1 MLNQSVLM
9 GRLTAEPELRTT
21 NTGTSVTSFTIA
33 VDREYQTNG
42 ERQTD
47 FFPIVAWRQ
56 TAEWICRYF
65 HKGSMIAVI
74 GNLQNRRYEGQD
86 GIMRTV
92 TELVVSH
99 ASFCGNKTEGSGTTR
114 YDTKPIDTSNWQPA
128 SPDTFSEFIDDDED
142 YEYEQTV
149 FK

>member
-1 MLNQSVLM
+1 MINCAVLM

-21 NTGTSVTSFTIA
+21 NSGTSVTSFTLA
-33 VDREYQTNG
+33 VDREYQQNG

-47 FFPIVAWRQ
+47 FFAIVAWRQ

-65 HKGSMIAVI
+65 HKGSMIAVQ
-74 GNLQNRRYEGQD
+74 GNLQNRRYEGND
-86 GIMRTV
+86 GITRTV

-99 ASFCGNKTEGSGTTR
+99 ASFCGNKTESSGKTR
-114 YDTKPIDTSNWQPA
+114 YDTQPITDNY
-128 SPDTFSEFIDDDED
+128 SEWEDILPESDNDDDGF
-142 YEYEQTV
+142 EQVV